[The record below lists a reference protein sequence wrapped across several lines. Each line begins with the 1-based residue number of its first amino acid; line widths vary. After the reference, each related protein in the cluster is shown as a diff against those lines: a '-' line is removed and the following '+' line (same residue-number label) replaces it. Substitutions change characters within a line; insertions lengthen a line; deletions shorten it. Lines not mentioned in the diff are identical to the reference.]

1 MGSVAFDTLKLA
13 QKLEAAGFPRAQATG
28 AAEAIAETVGEAV
41 VTRDHLDLRLAA
53 QTAELKAW
61 LEVRLADVRLDLVKW
76 MVGLFLGQ
84 TAMLTAVVKLL

>member
-1 MGSVAFDTLKLA
+1 MGKVAFDTLKLA
-13 QKLEAAGFPRAQATG
+13 QKLEAAGFPHAQATG

-41 VTRDHLDLRLAA
+41 VTRDHLD
-53 QTAELKAW
+53 
-61 LEVRLADVRLDLVKW
+61 VRLAELTVKLEARLSEVRLDLVRW